1 MDSLTQAAL
10 GAVIGHSIL
19 AKPLGRAALGVG
31 AVLGTLPDL
40 DVLIPYGNDVDNFIY
55 HRGFSHSLFVLI
67 AVSPFIALM
76 LYRGMTYLRP
86 HLVNHVSFVRVLI
99 AVALALTTHPLL
111 DAFTA
116 YGTQIFWP
124 IGAPWHGPPPVSWSS
139 IFIIDPFYTLP
150 LIVAVVAALYRPTQT
165 RVAIAALGVSSL
177 YLIWSL
183 AAKHIVDSKLNDQLP
198 LPKGSYQLFSTPTPF
213 NTLLYRFI
221 VTTED
226 RYLTGHVS
234 VRRALLQADYE
245 IDFVSQP
252 RNVDLV
258 KQLDSSQMLTFEKLA
273 WFSQGF
279 YQLED
284 AKDGIVFTD
293 LRMGEEENYVFRFV
307 IADPDGTEGIQLP
320 YQLKTDY
327 SLDGLGEI
335 YKKL

>member
-1 MDSLTQAAL
+1 M
-10 GAVIGHSIL
+10 
-19 AKPLGRAALGVG
+19 
-31 AVLGTLPDL
+31 
-40 DVLIPYGNDVDNFIY
+40 
-55 HRGFSHSLFVLI
+55 
-67 AVSPFIALM
+67 
-76 LYRGMTYLRP
+76 
-86 HLVNHVSFVRVLI
+86 
-99 AVALALTTHPLL
+99 
-111 DAFTA
+111 
-116 YGTQIFWP
+116 
-124 IGAPWHGPPPVSWSS
+124 
-139 IFIIDPFYTLP
+139 
-150 LIVAVVAALYRPTQT
+150 YRPTQT

-221 VTTED
+221 ATTED

-234 VRRALLQADYE
+234 VHRALLHADYE

-252 RNVDLV
+252 RNADLV
-258 KQLDSSQMLTFEKLA
+258 KQLDSNQMLTFEKLA

-307 IADPDGTEGIQLP
+307 VADSDGIKDTELP
-320 YQLKTDY
+320 YQLEANY
-327 SLDGLGEI
+327 SLEGLGEI